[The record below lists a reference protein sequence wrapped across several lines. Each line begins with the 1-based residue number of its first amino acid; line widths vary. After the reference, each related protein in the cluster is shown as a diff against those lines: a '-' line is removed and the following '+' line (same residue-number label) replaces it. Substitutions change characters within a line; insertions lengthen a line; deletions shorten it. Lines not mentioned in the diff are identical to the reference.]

1 MPKRP
6 NTPQVQATTLV
17 VKHLTD
23 GISSDDQPLTSSD
36 YNGIEIDEWKAA
48 IRKDVEDCFG
58 PEPDNLISVGKP
70 GW

>member
-6 NTPQVQATTLV
+6 KTPQARLLT
-17 VKHLTD
+17 LTD
-23 GISSDDQPLTSSD
+23 HCSADQNFSDDQPPTSSD

-48 IRKDVEDCFG
+48 IRKDVEDRFG
-58 PEPDNLISVGKP
+58 PEPNNLIPVGKP